1 MRIKGIKLDKA
12 NSPHLFVTTSQS
24 IWIIQIDTATSLR
37 TLKRALL
44 GPLHFYFTSGNN
56 SLPNKKKH
64 SGNIATHN
72 SIALKLYATRKP
84 GIVSTSLYMMRMT

>member
-44 GPLHFYFTSGNN
+44 
-56 SLPNKKKH
+56 
-64 SGNIATHN
+64 
-72 SIALKLYATRKP
+72 
-84 GIVSTSLYMMRMT
+84 SLYTFILPRKQQFAK